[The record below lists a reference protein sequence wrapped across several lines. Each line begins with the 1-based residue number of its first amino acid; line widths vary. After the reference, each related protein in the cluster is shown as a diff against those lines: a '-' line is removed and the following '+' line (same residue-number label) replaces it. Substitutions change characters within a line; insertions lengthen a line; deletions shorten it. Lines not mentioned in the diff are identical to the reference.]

1 MKIPAITNSLLTKNP
16 ARKFILASTIALMTA
31 TGANAIN
38 QQTVDTCETTKK
50 EIVNNDGAHWYDRVL
65 GGLFVLGLGAIA
77 YGTHRVLHPNN
88 KVQIYGKNTRSFV
101 IRSINSISIK
111 F

>member
-77 YGTHRVLHPNN
+77 YGTHKALHPNN
-88 KVQIYGKNTRSFV
+88 KDNADKEN
-101 IRSINSISIK
+101 
-111 F
+111 